1 MIGIWKHISVN
12 IKVYWLIYVNWPKF
26 RSIYAWNRFLK
37 IFIYRSKNEKFLHIS
52 VEIWFFEKFHISVN
66 IKLTYI
72 GQYMNFNIDRYMV
85 SYSGRSLS
93 QARCFIWQSRNGLP
107 LKNILNSFLWKS
119 PQDLSIVLWPTD
131 IWLTA
136 SVDLFS
142 KIFRSRDFTFA
153 FIFHFIP
160 CNFAETFA
168 NLFLWNVLVNFFSP
182 SRFFTFDSSSFT
194 WLTFL
199 SRARC
204 AHSRFRCR
212 RLFRLS
218 NCFGVN

>member
-1 MIGIWKHISVN
+1 MWVE
-12 IKVYWLIYVNWPKF
+12 YWPMY
-26 RSIYAWNRFLK
+26 
-37 IFIYRSKNEKFLHIS
+37 E
-52 VEIWFFEKFHISVN
+52 FFENSKYGLHWILSRGFIQILNV
-66 IKLTYI
+66 
-72 GQYMNFNIDRYMV
+72 FNPDF
-85 SYSGRSLS
+85 GRSLS